1 MEIFAIG
8 NFIPCQVDHF
18 YISCHESMIF
28 AHTSKHL
35 STHNTSVAS
44 TQYFDDFVTF
54 HWDQKL
60 SSFDCL
66 LSAYAYESLAPNYE
80 FGEQIN
86 EFEMRNSWNP
96 LKHCSV
102 IQSGKCGQSWT
113 V

>member
-8 NFIPCQVDHF
+8 DFIPCQVDHF

-60 SSFDCL
+60 SSFRL
-66 LSAYAYESLAPNYE
+66 
-80 FGEQIN
+80 F
-86 EFEMRNSWNP
+86 
-96 LKHCSV
+96 SV
-102 IQSGKCGQSWT
+102 GL
-113 V
+113 